1 MKTLPTVLTIL
12 MLMFGSIAASAQ
24 TPTAKEILQ
33 KAEEKTRGTES
44 AYSELK
50 ITTVRPR
57 WTREMTMKS
66 WAKGNDFSLILIT
79 GPARDK
85 GTAFLKRKKEVWNWV
100 PNIERTIKM
109 PPSMM
114 MQSWMGTDFT
124 NDDLVRES
132 STVNDYNSEIVGDST
147 IAGRTCWKLRL
158 IPKPDAPVVW
168 GKVVVFIDQQDYI
181 QLRTES
187 YDEDFYL
194 VNVMNASAIKEVDGQ
209 TIATK
214 MEMIP
219 QDKDGHK
226 TLMEITQMQFNPDI
240 SEDFFTTQNM
250 KRVK

>member
-1 MKTLPTVLTIL
+1 MKRLVLALAVALALLPEV
-12 MLMFGSIAASAQ
+12 MAQ
-24 TPTAKEILQ
+24 TPTATEILE
-33 KAEEKTRGTES
+33 KADEKTRGSES
-44 AYSELK
+44 AYTEMT
-50 ITTVRPR
+50 ITTVRPK

-66 WAKGNDFSLILIT
+66 WAKGNDYSLILIT
-79 GPARDK
+79 SPARDK

-100 PNIERTIKM
+100 PNIERSIKM

-132 STVNDYNSEIVGDST
+132 STVNDYDSKVVGDST
-147 IAGRTCWKLRL
+147 IAGRKCWKLEL

-168 GKVVVFIDQQDYI
+168 GKVIAFIDQTDYI
-181 QLRTES
+181 QLRAES
-187 YDEDFYL
+187 YDEDMYL
-194 VNVMNASAIKEVDGQ
+194 VNIMNAADIKTMDGQ

-219 QDKDGHK
+219 VDENGHK
-226 TLMEITQMQFNPDI
+226 TLMQINNIEFNGGIT
-240 SEDFFTTQNM
+240 ETFFTTQNM

>member
-1 MKTLPTVLTIL
+1 MNRIATTIL
-12 MLMFGSIAASAQ
+12 AALLLMGGTTALAQ

-44 AYSELK
+44 AYSEMA

-132 STVNDYNSEIVGDST
+132 STVNDYDSKVVGDSA
-147 IAGRTCWKLRL
+147 IAGRTCWKLEL
-158 IPKPDAPVVW
+158 IPKPEAPVVW
-168 GKVVVFIDQQDYI
+168 GRVVVFIDQADFV
-181 QLRTES
+181 QLRAES
-187 YDEDFYL
+187 YDEDLYL
-194 VNVMNASAIKEVDGQ
+194 VNVMNASEIKEMDGQ

-219 QDKDGHK
+219 VDKKGQK
-226 TLMEITQMQFNPDI
+226 TVMEIKAIQFNESI

-250 KRVK
+250 KRVQ

>member
-1 MKTLPTVLTIL
+1 MNRIATTIL
-12 MLMFGSIAASAQ
+12 AALLLMGGTTALAQ

-44 AYSELK
+44 AYSEMA
-50 ITTVRPR
+50 ITTVCPR

-132 STVNDYNSEIVGDST
+132 STVNDYNSKAVGDST
-147 IAGRTCWKLRL
+147 IAGRTCWKLEL
-158 IPKPDAPVVW
+158 IPKPEAPVVW
-168 GKVVVFIDQQDYI
+168 GRVVVFIDQADFV
-181 QLRTES
+181 QLRAES
-187 YDEDFYL
+187 YDEDLYL
-194 VNVMNASAIKEVDGQ
+194 VNVMNASEIKEMDGQ

-219 QDKDGHK
+219 VDKKGQK
-226 TLMEITQMQFNPDI
+226 TVMEIKAIQFNESI

-250 KRVK
+250 KRVQ